1 MIPSSGTKPSKI
13 EPDQKHL
20 GIVRLGRQ
28 EATTAP
34 PGKKESLLRLSPF
47 TSGISALQI
56 EQSDLE
62 NL

>member
-1 MIPSSGTKPSKI
+1 
-13 EPDQKHL
+13 
-20 GIVRLGRQ
+20 
-28 EATTAP
+28 
-34 PGKKESLLRLSPF
+34 LLRLSPF